1 MLSRTVEQTDAP
13 FAQAFSELLSECGL
27 SRRELARLTPS
38 VDGRGLGHSYLQMLA
53 TGEKAPTV
61 ANIVLLAPLLG
72 VAPSF
77 FREYREAMVQAEV
90 RRLVAEHGAAAV
102 RAKLAELG

>member
-1 MLSRTVEQTDAP
+1 MPSRLHEQTDAP
-13 FAQAFSELLSECGL
+13 FAQAFSELLAQLDL

-38 VDGRGLGHSYLQMLA
+38 VDGRGLGHSYLSMLA
-53 TGEKAPTV
+53 TGEKAPTP

-72 VAPSF
+72 VQPSF

-90 RRLVAEHGAAAV
+90 RRLVGVHGAAAV